1 MGGFM
6 LNVLYVGLGGF
17 LGSALRYLVA
27 VSLKTGIFQN
37 FPLPTFLVN
46 TVGALVLGFFISI
59 GQARLGNNVFNFL
72 VPGLLGGF
80 TTYSTYSGETYLL
93 IKQHLYAQATLYVL
107 ATFLGG
113 LLAVAIGYYL
123 GGLSKPTVL

>member
-1 MGGFM
+1 M

-17 LGSALRYLVA
+17 IGSALRYLIA
-27 VSLKTGIFQN
+27 ISLRMPALQN
-37 FPLPTFLVN
+37 FPIPTFLVN
-46 TVGALVLGFFISI
+46 TVGALCLGFLVSI
-59 GQARLGNNVFNFL
+59 GQERLGSQFYAFL

-93 IKQHLYAQATLYVL
+93 IKQNLYAEATVYVL
-107 ATFLGG
+107 ATFISG

>member
-1 MGGFM
+1 M

-17 LGSALRYLVA
+17 LGSALRYLIA
-27 VSLKTGIFQN
+27 VSLKTGIFQH

-59 GQARLGNNVFNFL
+59 GQARLGNNFFNFL

-93 IKQHLYAQATLYVL
+93 IKQQLYAQATLYVL

>member
-1 MGGFM
+1 MI
-6 LNVLYVGLGGF
+6 NVLYVGLGGF
-17 LGSALRYLVA
+17 IGSALRYLIA
-27 VSLKTGIFQN
+27 VSLKTSIFQH
-37 FPLPTFLVN
+37 FPLPTFIVN
-46 TVGALVLGFFISI
+46 TLGALVLGFLISI
-59 GQARLGNNVFNFL
+59 GQNRLGNSVFYFL

-93 IKQHLYAQATLYVL
+93 IKQNLYAQATFYVL
-107 ATFLGG
+107 ATFLSG